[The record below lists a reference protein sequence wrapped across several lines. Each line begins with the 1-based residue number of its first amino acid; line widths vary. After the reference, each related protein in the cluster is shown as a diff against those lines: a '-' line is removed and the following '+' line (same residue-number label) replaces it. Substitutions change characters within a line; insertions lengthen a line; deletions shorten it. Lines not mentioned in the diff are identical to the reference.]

1 MALPDRPVLAL
12 LGDGSSTYS
21 IQALWSAARYGAGVV
36 FVVMGNGRYAV
47 MDELASAH
55 GAPGAWPGFEALDL
69 STVAAGMGC
78 PSRRIVTHDELLA
91 ALGEV
96 LPTLRT
102 RSEPLLLDVRLG

>member
-21 IQALWSAARYGAGVV
+21 IQALWSAARYGVGVV
-36 FVVMGNGRYAV
+36 FVIMGNGRYAV
-47 MDELASAH
+47 MDQLASAH
-55 GAPGAWPGFEALDL
+55 GAPGAWPGFESLDL

-91 ALGEV
+91 TLGEV
-96 LPTLRT
+96 LPGLRS